1 MVASGC
7 KDHLNNWERTG
18 GFVRKD
24 EEEKNRTKELK
35 DEG

>member
-24 EEEKNRTKELK
+24 EEEKKQNKGVKR
-35 DEG
+35 